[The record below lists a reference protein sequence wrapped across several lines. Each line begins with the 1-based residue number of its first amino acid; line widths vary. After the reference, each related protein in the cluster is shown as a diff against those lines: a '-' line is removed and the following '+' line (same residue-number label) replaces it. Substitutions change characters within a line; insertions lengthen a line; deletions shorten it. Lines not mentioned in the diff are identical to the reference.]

1 MSRRKIECS
10 SEFKKDLKI
19 FSSKLAVLPEWNEV
33 IHCLLNDLPLLPARV
48 NHKLQ
53 GKYKE
58 YKGCKDCHI
67 LPDLV
72 LIYKKLD
79 NGNILLI
86 RINTHSEI
94 FG

>member
-1 MSRRKIECS
+1 MSRKKFEFS
-10 SEFKKDLKI
+10 SEFKRDLKI
-19 FSSKLAVLPEWNEV
+19 FSAKLAVLPEWAEV
-33 IHCLLNDLPLLPARV
+33 VYHLVNDLPLPSARV

-53 GKYKE
+53 GKYKG
-58 YKGCKDCHI
+58 YKDCQDCHI

-79 NGNILLI
+79 NDKILLI
-86 RINTHSEI
+86 RINTHAEI